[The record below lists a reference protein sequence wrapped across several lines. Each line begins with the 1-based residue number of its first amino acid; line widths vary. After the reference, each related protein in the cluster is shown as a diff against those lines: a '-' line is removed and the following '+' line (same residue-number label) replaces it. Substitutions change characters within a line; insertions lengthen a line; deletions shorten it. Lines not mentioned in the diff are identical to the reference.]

1 MGRWIAVIFLAAAV
15 ALAVVVG
22 QRMST
27 EAMAVV
33 IGVVVGVVAGVPTGL
48 MVLAVVRARREERPP
63 TVRSD
68 FAVPPPQVYIVQP
81 PSGVQPPAASGPPSA
96 WLPGAA
102 DGRLSAPYLDPPALR
117 PARRF
122 RVVGDDDRWLDEE

>member
-1 MGRWIAVIFLAAAV
+1 MGRWLAMIALAAAV

-33 IGVVVGVVAGVPTGL
+33 IGVVVGVVAGVPTSL
-48 MVLAVVRARREERPP
+48 IVLAVVRARREERTPA
-63 TVRSD
+63 VRPD
-68 FAVPPPQVYIVQP
+68 FAAPPAPQVYIVQP
-81 PSGVQPPAASGPPSA
+81 PTTSLPAGQPSA
-96 WLPGAA
+96 WLPGAIGGQPA
-102 DGRLSAPYLDPPALR
+102 MPSVDYPALR

-122 RVVGDDDRWLDEE
+122 RVVGDDDRWLEEE